1 MLVTYEEDQY
11 KELDTK
17 ENKKLFKE
25 KFNQDVSYNIILRRR
40 DDEKKKQKRKKRQ
53 P

>member
-1 MLVTYEEDQY
+1 MLITYEEDQY
-11 KELDTK
+11 KNLASK
-17 ENKKLFKE
+17 ENERLFKD
-25 KFNQDVSYNIILRRR
+25 KFQQDVIYNIILRRR